1 MLEFQT
7 IKWPI
12 QANPDQVSWRIWRSA
27 IRKTFEIYGKVAP
40 GMIRAKWKQDLPRDY
55 KWYHDHISDC
65 LLRQTANNKW
75 KMFRASIQRGRRAT
89 FPIYHCIQTELSS
102 LPNHA
107 KPASIIVCSAHRV
120 KFTGSGLPATMT
132 PNNQI
137 SSLED
142 YVNALPEKE
151 KWPFQNISGRDNL
164 NHIVNAIQSGNCA
177 LVSDGSFAQNNQQA
191 AAAWVIGNE
200 AFHRQLSGKVVCT
213 GSKDHHSAYRGELAG
228 IYGGL
233 RMLEAICS
241 TNKIQNGRII
251 LGCDGRG
258 ALEKIQHRTSTLS
271 AKHFDYITSIK
282 SILSSLPI
290 KVTFVHV
297 TGHADKK
304 IPLHQ
309 LSPLERMNVQVDT
322 LAKEHNE
329 RLRQDDELEALDLN
343 REAGPVRISCGQ
355 QLTKIKSKFRNKLYE
370 TITAIP
376 TETYWLEKLKIDS
389 NQRKNIEWTQM
400 GLAFEEIPIE
410 RQKELVKWNS
420 DFCGTSK
427 WT

>member
-1 MLEFQT
+1 
-7 IKWPI
+7 
-12 QANPDQVSWRIWRSA
+12 
-27 IRKTFEIYGKVAP
+27 
-40 GMIRAKWKQDLPRDY
+40 
-55 KWYHDHISDC
+55 
-65 LLRQTANNKW
+65 
-75 KMFRASIQRGRRAT
+75 
-89 FPIYHCIQTELSS
+89 
-102 LPNHA
+102 
-107 KPASIIVCSAHRV
+107 
-120 KFTGSGLPATMT
+120 
-132 PNNQI
+132 
-137 SSLED
+137 
-142 YVNALPEKE
+142 
-151 KWPFQNISGRDNL
+151 
-164 NHIVNAIQSGNCA
+164 
-177 LVSDGSFAQNNQQA
+177 
-191 AAAWVIGNE
+191 
-200 AFHRQLSGKVVCT
+200 
-213 GSKDHHSAYRGELAG
+213 
-228 IYGGL
+228 
-233 RMLEAICS
+233 MLEAICS
-241 TNKIQNGRII
+241 INKIQNGRII

-427 WT
+427 NLKRWKEQSHQRCPVCGHDGEDTHHILTCPHPDPKQAWNKTITSIKNWLLQQPTDQDLIDAIINHLQAWRNNQPPGNYKGQKRELLEAIDQQNQIRQKICKDYSRENRIEDG